1 MTSNCTKKERM
12 ANQSAKERF
21 LEKGALTTLKGQP
34 SRLGRLFEYNEGSV
48 TEQR

>member
-12 ANQSAKERF
+12 ANQSAKEIF

-34 SRLGRLFEYNEGSV
+34 SLLGRLLGMKEA
-48 TEQR
+48 